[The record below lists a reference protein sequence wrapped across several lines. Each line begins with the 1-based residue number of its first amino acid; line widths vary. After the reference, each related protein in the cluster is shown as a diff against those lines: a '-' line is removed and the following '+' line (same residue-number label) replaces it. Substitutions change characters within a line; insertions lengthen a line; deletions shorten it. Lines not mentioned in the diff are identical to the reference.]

1 MLCNGHNGI
10 WTTQD
15 RRHNAKIPSKLK
27 ICLWL
32 IWHNT
37 IATIDNMSKR
47 KWQGDTKCRFCEE
60 QESIHHLFFG
70 SSAAKYLWGVVSLT
84 IGARSRP
91 GFFAQYFWWISQLL
105 PISRNLQMVGVA
117 AICWVI
123 WKLRIHACFEK
134 KLIRSPA
141 EIVCYSCAFMMY
153 WAGLQSENDQ
163 TNLLAGSVVL
173 QQEALRHH
181 VAQSRVDK
189 RLLELG
195 QDENEE
201 EEALC
206 KKKQKEDEG

>member
-15 RRHNAKIPSKLK
+15 RRHNAKIPLKLK

-105 PISRNLQMVGVA
+105 PISRNLQTVGVA
-117 AICWVI
+117 EICWVI

-163 TNLLAGSVVL
+163 TNLLAGSVAL
-173 QQEALRHH
+173 QQEALHHH
-181 VAQSRVDK
+181 VAQS
-189 RLLELG
+189 
-195 QDENEE
+195 
-201 EEALC
+201 
-206 KKKQKEDEG
+206 